1 MWPALSVSLPLLTSS
16 DTSSVYVAI
25 LQGNTPQAKAVAR
38 ALADKMNELHEAM
51 SEVVA
56 KKVCKCS
63 TCPMFNCVGR
73 LFL

>member
-1 MWPALSVSLPLLTSS
+1 MNV
-16 DTSSVYVAI
+16 VI